1 MNLTFRPIDQW
12 PGEITRDRKY
22 SQFSASYDQTLDLL
36 DRELSNLQATNV
48 VIQLALSES
57 DVRLDGLPKGRAR
70 PSHPGVI
77 LAFDSVHGCL
87 KYATDTFDRWQ
98 DNLRAIALSLEALRK
113 VDRYGVSKR
122 GEQYTG
128 WLGLPSGSGS
138 MSRQEAEQFIAK
150 HGGSYREAVKCLHPD
165 AGGSEE
171 DFKRLQEAKEI
182 LGIGG
187 QG

>member
-12 PGEITRDRKY
+12 PGEMTQARRW
-22 SQFSASYDQTLDLL
+22 SQFSANYTSTLNLL
-36 DRELSNLQATNV
+36 YRELSNLQATNV
-48 VIQLALSES
+48 VIQLTLSES
-57 DVRLDGLPKGRAR
+57 EVRLDGLPRGRAR

-77 LAFDSVHGCL
+77 LAFDSVHGPL
-87 KYATDTFDRWQ
+87 KYATDIFHEWQ

-128 WLGLPSGSGS
+128 WLGLPSGSGN
-138 MSRQEAEQFIAK
+138 MSRQEAEQFIAE
-150 HGGSYREAVKCLHPD
+150 HGGSYREAVKRLHPD

-171 DFKRLQEAKEI
+171 DFKRLQEAREI
-182 LGIGG
+182 LDDGG